1 MKNRESLPVGWELAR
16 FDKFLKRVE
25 RKFIIDESTRYDCV
39 GVRWYGMGAFVREQ
53 ELGMNIARKQQ
64 WRVKVGDVLYNK
76 LFAWKSSFAIA
87 DESVNDCIVS
97 DKFPTYQANQ
107 DIIDLRFLKYYFQT
121 PKLAQ
126 QAQDLSKGAA
136 AISKLTLNPPQFWE
150 LTIPLPPL
158 PEQQRIVARIEEL
171 ARRVEEARGLRR
183 AANEEANNLVNA
195 HLSAIVRDLE
205 KKCEIQPL
213 EKLLVEAGYGTSV
226 KCESERINGAI
237 PVLRIPNVA
246 SEKVT
251 LVDLKYGF
259 LSNAEVKKT
268 MLREG
273 DLLIVRTNGS
283 ADLVG
288 RCAVIPNLPE
298 ATAFASYMIRI
309 RCDAEKIHPHFLQL
323 ILRHQRTAGQL
334 IDFARTTAGQY
345 NVSLGRLRNTK
356 IPLPQLDEQHRIV
369 AYLDNL
375 QQRVDELRRLQ
386 AATQKELDAL
396 MPSVLAKAFAGEL

>member
-1 MKNRESLPVGWELAR
+1 M
-16 FDKFLKRVE
+16 
-25 RKFIIDESTRYDCV
+25 STR
-39 GVRWYGMGAFVREQ
+39 WK
-53 ELGMNIARKQQ
+53 LGHF
-64 WRVKVGDVLYNK
+64 GDVLKSVSRPAKVEPSQQYRILGMRWYAQGLFVKDVKLGQEIRAQELYRVESGDFVYNR
-76 LFAWKSSFAIA
+76 LFAWKGSFGIVDSVTAGGYVSGEFPYFNVNANQADAKFLHCYLAQEKIWQTIA
-87 DESVNDCIVS
+87 DNSTGQTNVS
-97 DKFPTYQANQ
+97 RLRLKEQ
-107 DIIDLRFLKYYFQT
+107 DFLRM
-121 PKLAQ
+121 
-126 QAQDLSKGAA
+126 
-136 AISKLTLNPPQFWE
+136 E
-150 LTIPLPPL
+150 LPLPPL
-158 PEQQRIVARIEEL
+158 PEQQRIVARIEAL
-171 ARRVEEARGLRR
+171 ARRVDEARGLRR
-183 AANEEANNLVNA
+183 EAIEEANNLVNA

-288 RCAVIPNLPE
+288 RCAVVPNLPE

-309 RCDAEKIHPHFLQL
+309 RCNAEKIHPHFLQL

-356 IPLPQLDEQHRIV
+356 IPLPPLDEQHRVV
-369 AYLDNL
+369 AYLESL
-375 QQRVDELRRLQ
+375 QQKVDELRGLQ